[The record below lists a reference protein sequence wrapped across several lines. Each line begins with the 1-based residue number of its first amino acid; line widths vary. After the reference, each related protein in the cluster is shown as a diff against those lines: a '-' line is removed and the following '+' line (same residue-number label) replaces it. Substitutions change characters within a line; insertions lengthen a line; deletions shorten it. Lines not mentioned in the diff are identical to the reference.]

1 MQSRR
6 YRRARVRPVPLGVAS
21 SDTLGMPFAD
31 IPEPMG
37 FWPKSGIGQD

>member
-6 YRRARVRPVPLGVAS
+6 NRRTCVQPVPLGVVS

-37 FWPKSGIGQD
+37 FWPKSGIIHD